1 MIIWIA
7 SYPKSGNTWVRAI
20 ISSFLNSNSSEIDI
34 NNLKIRQFPLAQ
46 DFKELISDFKS
57 EEQFVKNC
65 IHAQE
70 KINLDNQI
78 KFFKTH
84 SAYWKYGN
92 YAFTNENN
100 SLGVIHVVRDPRNV
114 ITSVL
119 NHFNQ
124 TANSYEKAM
133 RFITDDKKMLSS
145 ENLLLSEND
154 IPTIISSWSNH
165 YNSWKK
171 FKKNNLLIK
180 YENLL
185 IKPEDEFQKIAEF
198 LKKLVKTKINP
209 SQIYNTI
216 KNTEFK
222 RFKNQESINGF
233 KEAAKNKN
241 NENINFFH
249 LGPDNNWKKLLSE
262 NTKKTIESAFGKEMR
277 ELGYL

>member
-20 ISSFLNSNSSEIDI
+20 ISSFLNSNSNEIDI

-92 YAFTNENN
+92 YTFTNEIN

-114 ITSVL
+114 ITSVM
-119 NHFNQ
+119 NHFNR
-124 TANSYEKAM
+124 TANSYEKAI
-133 RFITDDKKMLSS
+133 RFITDDKKIY
-145 ENLLLSEND
+145 E
-154 IPTIISSWSNH
+154 
-165 YNSWKK
+165 
-171 FKKNNLLIK
+171 KN
-180 YENLL
+180 
-185 IKPEDEFQKIAEF
+185 
-198 LKKLVKTKINP
+198 
-209 SQIYNTI
+209 IYSVC
-216 KNTEFK
+216 FS
-222 RFKNQESINGF
+222 FWF
-233 KEAAKNKN
+233 PAKC
-241 NENINFFH
+241 
-249 LGPDNNWKKLLSE
+249 
-262 NTKKTIESAFGKEMR
+262 
-277 ELGYL
+277 

>member
-20 ISSFLNSNSSEIDI
+20 ISSFLNSNFDEIDI
-34 NNLKIRQFPLAQ
+34 NNLEIRQFPLVQ
-46 DFKELISDFKS
+46 DFKGLINDFKS
-57 EEQFVKNC
+57 EDQFIKNY

-84 SAYWKYGN
+84 NAYWKYNN
-92 YAFTNENN
+92 YAFTNEIS

-114 ITSVL
+114 ITSIM
-119 NHFNQ
+119 NHFSQ
-124 TANSYEKAM
+124 TANSYEKALK
-133 RFITDDKKMLSS
+133 FITDDKKMLSTK
-145 ENLLLSEND
+145 NLPLSEND
-154 IPTIISSWSNH
+154 IPIIISSWSNH

-185 IKPEDEFQKIAEF
+185 IKPESEFQKIAEF
-198 LKKLVKTKINP
+198 LKKTIKTKINS

-216 KNTEFK
+216 KNTKFEKFK
-222 RFKNQESINGF
+222 TQENINGF
-233 KEAAKNKN
+233 REAAKNEK
-241 NENINFFH
+241 NENISFFH
-249 LGPDNNWKKLLSE
+249 LGPENNWKKLLSE
-262 NTKKTIESAFGKEMR
+262 DTKKTIESTFGNEMR

>member
-20 ISSFLNSNSSEIDI
+20 ISSFLNSDSNEIDI

-46 DFKELISDFKS
+46 DFKELIRDFKS

-65 IHAQE
+65 IPAQE

-92 YAFTNENN
+92 YTFTNEIN

-114 ITSVL
+114 ITSVM
-119 NHFNQ
+119 NHFNR
-124 TANSYEKAM
+124 TANSYEKAI

-145 ENLLLSEND
+145 ENLPQSEND

-185 IKPEDEFQKIAEF
+185 INPESEFLKIAEF
-198 LKKLVKTKINP
+198 LKNLIKIKINS
-209 SQIYNTI
+209 SQVYNTI
-216 KNTEFK
+216 KNTDFEKFK
-222 RFKNQESINGF
+222 TQESIYGF

-249 LGPDNNWKKLLSE
+249 LGPENNWKKLLSE
-262 NTKKTIESAFGKEMR
+262 NTKKTIESTFREEMR

>member
-20 ISSFLNSNSSEIDI
+20 ISSFLNSNSNEIDI

-65 IHAQE
+65 INAQE

-84 SAYWKYGN
+84 SAYWKYDN
-92 YAFTNENN
+92 YAFTNEIN

-145 ENLLLSEND
+145 ENLLPVSYTHLTL
-154 IPTIISSWSNH
+154 PTTP
-165 YNSWKK
+165 Y
-171 FKKNNLLIK
+171 
-180 YENLL
+180 
-185 IKPEDEFQKIAEF
+185 
-198 LKKLVKTKINP
+198 V
-209 SQIYNTI
+209 
-216 KNTEFK
+216 
-222 RFKNQESINGF
+222 
-233 KEAAKNKN
+233 
-241 NENINFFH
+241 
-249 LGPDNNWKKLLSE
+249 
-262 NTKKTIESAFGKEMR
+262 
-277 ELGYL
+277 